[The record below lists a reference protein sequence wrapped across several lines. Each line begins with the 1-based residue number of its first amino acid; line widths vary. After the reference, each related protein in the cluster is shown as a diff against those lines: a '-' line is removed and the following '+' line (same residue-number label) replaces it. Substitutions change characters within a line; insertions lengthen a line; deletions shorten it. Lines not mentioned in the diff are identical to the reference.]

1 MSEKESGNTGAA
13 ESCLF
18 CAIQTD
24 DRKRI
29 VEENDYAYAI
39 RDGFP
44 VHKDSTILL
53 RKFFHGA

>member
-29 VEENDYAYAI
+29 VEEKVLN
-39 RDGFP
+39 
-44 VHKDSTILL
+44 STAMMSLMI
-53 RKFFHGA
+53 

>member
-44 VHKDSTILL
+44 V
-53 RKFFHGA
+53 RG